1 MWRTVLRERVGALRT
16 LVCDCDGQS
25 SVEYAL
31 VMIAFLST
39 VAALACLWHAGRDG
53 QLLRRAIEAA
63 SHQLGGGDALGE
75 ARDIAL
81 F

>member
-1 MWRTVLRERVGALRT
+1 MWVR
-16 LVCDCDGQS
+16 DCNGQS

-31 VMIAFLST
+31 VMIAFVSML
-39 VAALACLWHAGRDG
+39 AALACLWHAGRDG
-53 QLLRRAIEAA
+53 RLLRRAVEAA

-75 ARDIAL
+75 ARDVAL